1 MIKKI
6 KEFLPIRIYR
16 ALECAQKYGI
26 IEEIRIRKNR
36 QAYIIING
44 TNQYIDII
52 ATDEEIKYILEMIS
66 HHSLYAFKDTI
77 INGFISLGN
86 GIRIGL
92 IGRASIENKAIIG
105 IYDIS
110 EFAIRLPNKIL
121 LSCENIIELSR
132 NNSIL
137 IYSPPGIGK
146 TTLLRNLVFELSKG
160 YNAKRIAVIDT
171 RGELAYGLEDSELLV
186 SILSLYPRRTGIEIA
201 VRTMNAQIIVCDE
214 IGNLEDSAAIIEAQG
229 AGVPIIASCHGK
241 SIQDILSHNGIRN
254 LHNHHIFEYYIGIER
269 TKNHQFNYNITN
281 WREVKLDYN

>member
-16 ALECAQKYGI
+16 TLEYAQKNGL

-52 ATDEEIKYILEMIS
+52 ATDDEIKYILEMIS

-214 IGNLEDSAAIIEAQG
+214 IGNLEDSEAIIEAQG

-254 LHNHHIFEYYIGIER
+254 LHDNHIFEYYIGIER

>member
-1 MIKKI
+1 M
-6 KEFLPIRIYR
+6 
-16 ALECAQKYGI
+16 
-26 IEEIRIRKNR
+26 
-36 QAYIIING
+36 
-44 TNQYIDII
+44 
-52 ATDEEIKYILEMIS
+52 
-66 HHSLYAFKDTI
+66 
-77 INGFISLGN
+77 
-86 GIRIGL
+86 
-92 IGRASIENKAIIG
+92 
-105 IYDIS
+105 
-110 EFAIRLPNKIL
+110 
-121 LSCENIIELSR
+121 
-132 NNSIL
+132 

>member
-1 MIKKI
+1 
-6 KEFLPIRIYR
+6 
-16 ALECAQKYGI
+16 
-26 IEEIRIRKNR
+26 
-36 QAYIIING
+36 
-44 TNQYIDII
+44 
-52 ATDEEIKYILEMIS
+52 MIS

-254 LHNHHIFEYYIGIER
+254 LHDHHIFEYYIGIER

>member
-16 ALECAQKYGI
+16 TLEYAQKNGL

-52 ATDEEIKYILEMIS
+52 ATDDEIKYILEMIS

>member
-241 SIQDILSHNGIRN
+241 SIQDILSHTGIRN
-254 LHNHHIFEYYIGIER
+254 LHDNHIFEYYIGIER

>member
-16 ALECAQKYGI
+16 TLEYAQKNGL

-52 ATDEEIKYILEMIS
+52 ATDDEIKYILEMIS

-254 LHNHHIFEYYIGIER
+254 LHDHHIFEYYIGIER

>member
-121 LSCENIIELSR
+121 LSC
-132 NNSIL
+132 
-137 IYSPPGIGK
+137 
-146 TTLLRNLVFELSKG
+146 
-160 YNAKRIAVIDT
+160 
-171 RGELAYGLEDSELLV
+171 
-186 SILSLYPRRTGIEIA
+186 
-201 VRTMNAQIIVCDE
+201 
-214 IGNLEDSAAIIEAQG
+214 
-229 AGVPIIASCHGK
+229 
-241 SIQDILSHNGIRN
+241 
-254 LHNHHIFEYYIGIER
+254 
-269 TKNHQFNYNITN
+269 
-281 WREVKLDYN
+281 